1 MTQHPS
7 LKGSKEDGKFRS
19 VLKRYEK
26 IKDLSDKEKWEEEK
40 DSVYRLPKIKRI
52 KFKVKKIKSPAEE
65 EGAEVTAEGAEAP
78 KEAAAEKTE
87 GKEIE
92 KKDRK

>member
-26 IKDLSDKEKWEEEK
+26 VKELSQKEKWEEEK

-52 KFKVKKIKSPAEE
+52 KFKVKKTKGLADE
-65 EGAEVTAEGAEAP
+65 EGAEGEG
-78 KEAAAEKTE
+78 KTE
-87 GKEIE
+87 AVESKSEEGKPQ
-92 KKDRK
+92 KKESKK